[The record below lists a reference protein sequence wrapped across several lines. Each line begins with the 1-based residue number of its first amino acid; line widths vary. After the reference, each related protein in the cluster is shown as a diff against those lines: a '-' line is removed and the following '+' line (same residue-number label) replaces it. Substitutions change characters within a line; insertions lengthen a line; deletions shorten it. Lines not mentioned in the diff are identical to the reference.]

1 MGVCREVFVFIQ
13 QKLAEKTYPG
23 RIPIVPAEYTYIWR
37 GIMIFSVV

>member
-23 RIPIVPAEYTYIWR
+23 RIPIVPAEYTWT
-37 GIMIFSVV
+37 GIIIFSVV